1 MKLKKNS
8 PCRDP
13 LSQGTT
19 GLISWQGAMLLSAWS
34 DSFGDSVLAGKRVLE
49 LGMDVP
55 RFHPCAN
62 NRLRSIM
69 VFAGSGLGLYGLS
82 LLAREVP
89 VRSYTFTGRYAFF
102 EL

>member
-1 MKLKKNS
+1 MQLHKNYPS
-8 PCRDP
+8 RDP

-49 LGMDVP
+49 LGMFRYSDTQSKG
-55 RFHPCAN
+55 CAH
-62 NRLRSIM
+62 ITWI
-69 VFAGSGLGLYGLS
+69 FAGSGLGLFGLN
-82 LLAREVP
+82 LLARQVP